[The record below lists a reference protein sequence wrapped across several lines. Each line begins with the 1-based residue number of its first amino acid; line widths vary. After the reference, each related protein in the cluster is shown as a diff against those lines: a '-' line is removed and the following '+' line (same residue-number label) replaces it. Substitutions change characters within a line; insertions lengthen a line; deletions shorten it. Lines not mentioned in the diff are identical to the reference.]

1 MPIDT
6 ADEARAYLVEH
17 EYATEEECAL
27 VADIN
32 GHDLST
38 YEDILFVRAGYRS
51 FDQLEEE

>member
-1 MPIDT
+1 MGIT
-6 ADEARAYLVEH
+6 TDEARAYLIEH

-38 YEDILFVRAGYRS
+38 YQDILYARSGYRT